1 MIHQT
6 QILRKLDSVYTLKQG
21 EKVEPPFVYQVIDKH
36 SQYSGLTSTV
46 QILRNDIGMKFGI
59 KKFGMPVLKR
69 GKESRRVSWEGVE
82 TPDGKGLRTLR
93 KMNITIQVLQ
103 NTTKSRRVR

>member
-6 QILRKLDSVYTLKQG
+6 QILRKLDSGYTLKQG
-21 EKVEPPFVYQVIDKH
+21 EKVEPPFVYQVN
-36 SQYSGLTSTV
+36 GLTSTV